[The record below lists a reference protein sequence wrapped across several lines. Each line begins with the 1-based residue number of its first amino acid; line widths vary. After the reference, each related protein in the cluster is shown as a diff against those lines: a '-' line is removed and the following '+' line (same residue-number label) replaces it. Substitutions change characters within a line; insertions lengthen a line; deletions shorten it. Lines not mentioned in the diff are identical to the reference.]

1 MRSVELSHIVL
12 SSQELADMIK
22 ETLDSFGDDE
32 YILMMKTFG
41 RLAKKYSACG
51 SRHTA
56 GHLGKLEVHTAA
68 PELYEAVMKTPV
80 KQLAG
85 PVKTTFGY
93 HIFIITHEDP
103 MGDTGIDGITGV
115 ALGAGDGT
123 L

>member
-1 MRSVELSHIVL
+1 
-12 SSQELADMIK
+12 MIK

-68 PELYEAVMKTPV
+68 PELYKAVMKTPI
-80 KQLAG
+80 KTLAG

>member
-1 MRSVELSHIVL
+1 MRSLELSHIVL
-12 SSQELADMIK
+12 SSEELADMIL
-22 ETLDSFGDDE
+22 ETLESYGEDE
-32 YILMMKTFG
+32 YVLMMKTFG

-56 GHLGKLEVHTAA
+56 GNLGKLEVHTAA

-80 KQLAG
+80 KKLAG

-93 HIFIITHEDP
+93 HIYIITHEDP
-103 MGDTGIDGITGV
+103 MGDTGIDGITGT